1 MKTVPAKL
9 PTRET
14 RAIDP
19 ATAAAAAAF
28 GPDRVAPPS
37 VEPASAITD
46 PPPTPTYAPS
56 PSVAP
61 VQSAIAKPPDLG
73 LTASTHSLN
82 VVPPITPLSA
92 APTAQPP
99 PPRPPV
105 TALLI
110 DPVSQQSSV
119 NGTATPARPKLN
131 RVGER
136 QRTENKTTCFPDDA
150 DKARLRRLKYEHKI
164 AEAFVV
170 EDAIALYLANFTDA
184 QIVARLSQANKA
196 GPRRPFAFVEVQ

>member
-28 GPDRVAPPS
+28 GPDRVVPPS
-37 VEPASAITD
+37 VEPASAMTA

-61 VQSAIAKPPDLG
+61 VQSAIAKSPDLG

-92 APTAQPP
+92 APTAQPQ
-99 PPRPPV
+99 RQPV